1 MCGIAG
7 KLFLRSAEPVRPDA
21 ILRMCEEIRHRGPDD
36 YGLHVDGAFG
46 MGMRRLSIID
56 LSTGNQPIHN
66 EDRSVWTVFNGEL
79 YNYQELREQLEQRGH
94 SFYTQS
100 DTEVIVHLYEE
111 HGREFAKDLA
121 GMFAIAV
128 WDARRR
134 ELVLARDRLG
144 IKPLYYSVDSE
155 RVVFASEIKAILAD
169 GVDREIDLQALHDY
183 LSLNYVPGP
192 ASIFSAVRKLP
203 PGHTLTCSERGVTA
217 APYWTLDCATVADD
231 ARTEDSYSEEL
242 HALLKTVVKQHLLSD
257 VPLGVFL
264 SGGLDSS
271 SLVALM
277 RQVSSQPIRTFSIG
291 FEEQSYDELDS
302 ARRVAREFETDHH
315 ELVVRPKAADLLP
328 DLVRHFDEPFADS
341 SAIPVY
347 CVSRLAR
354 EHVKVALSGEGGDEV
369 FAGYETYAAHR
380 IAELYKRLP
389 RILSRTA
396 IPAVIRRLPVSH
408 RRVSFDYKARRFL
421 DGAFLPPA
429 DALYGWKVIFTEEAK
444 AALYANGADGLA
456 DSRRLFR
463 AAYDECG
470 ASDPLTRL
478 QYIDTKIYLPDDLLV
493 KADRMSMAVSLE
505 ARVPFLDHRLVELMA
520 SWPRRLKLRGL
531 TKKYILKR
539 TMSPYLPSRIVNGKK
554 RGFNVPIPVWIGGEL
569 RELVNDVLSPTRIRE
584 AGFFRPEVVAEWI
597 RGHHERRRDNSRNLF
612 GLLMFML
619 WHEEYVRRPAA
630 GTGQA
635 SARFAAHPG
644 MDGAGHR

>member
-1 MCGIAG
+1 
-7 KLFLRSAEPVRPDA
+7 
-21 ILRMCEEIRHRGPDD
+21 MCEVIRHRGPDD
-36 YGLHVDGAFG
+36 YGLYVDGAFG

-66 EDRSVWTVFNGEL
+66 EDRSVWTVFNGEI
-79 YNYQELREQLEQRGH
+79 YNYQELRERLEQRGH
-94 SFYTQS
+94 SFYTHS
-100 DTEVIVHLYEE
+100 DTEVVVHLYEE
-111 HGREFAKDLA
+111 HGREFTKHLA
-121 GMFAIAV
+121 GMFAVAV

-144 IKPLYYSVDSE
+144 IKPLYYSVDSN

-169 GVDREIDLQALHDY
+169 GVEREIDPQALHDY

-192 ASIFSAVRKLP
+192 ASIFRSVRKLP
-203 PGHTLTCSERGVTA
+203 PGHTLACSEQGVTV
-217 APYWTLDCATVADD
+217 APYWTLDCTPAADD
-231 ARTEDSYSEEL
+231 ARRTEDSYSEEL

-271 SLVALM
+271 ALVALM

-291 FEEQSYDELDS
+291 FEEQSYDELDF
-302 ARRVAREFETDHH
+302 ARTVAREFETDHH

-328 DLVRHFDEPFADS
+328 DLIRHFDEPFADS

-347 CVSRLAR
+347 CLSRLAR

-380 IAELYKRLP
+380 IAQFYKRLP
-389 RILSRTA
+389 PILSRAA

-421 DGAFLPPA
+421 DAALLPPA

-444 AALYANGADGLA
+444 AALYTSGTDGLE
-456 DSRRLFR
+456 DPRRLFR
-463 AAYDECG
+463 AAYDECS
-470 ASDPLTRL
+470 ASDALTRL

-520 SWPRRLKLRGL
+520 AWPRRLKFRGL

-539 TMSPYLPSRIVNGKK
+539 TMSPYLPPRVVYGKK

-569 RELVNDVLSPTRIRE
+569 RELVHDVLSSSRIRDV
-584 AGFFRPEVVAEWI
+584 GFFRPEVVEELI
-597 RGHHERRRDNSRNLF
+597 RAHEERRRDNSRNLF

-630 GTGQA
+630 GTAQA
-635 SARFAAHPG
+635 SARFAARSG
-644 MDGAGHR
+644 TDGAGHR